1 MFAQINHV
9 ALISHQYNTLG
20 KFYEA
25 VFGLKSSA
33 KGRPASAITIGDGYV
48 GLNLIPRRDGYVEG
62 IDHFGMVVDDVEP
75 VLERM
80 KRKHRNAAIV
90 KRPSTRP
97 FAAYSGHDPDGNVFD
112 LAQRKNDTRKE
123 VYAEI
128 AGGGWAQ
135 DRYLNKFAIRTPN
148 AEQCAEF
155 YRDVFELEPVSRKS
169 GTGYCL
175 SDGRVTLA
183 ILPWSIPAFEGMSIK
198 RPGPDH
204 SGFRDPG
211 PPLGSGPLPQQIRHP
226 HAQRGTMRGIL
237 SGRVRARAGE
247 PQVRHGLLSKRWAGD
262 PRHPALVDSC
272 VRGHVDQAPGS
283 GPYRLSC
290 RESGRVQG
298 DGCGSGRDESLSGR
312 HSARSPPG

>member
-62 IDHFGMVVDDVEP
+62 IDHFGMLVDDVEP
-75 VLERM
+75 VLQRM
-80 KRKHRNAAIV
+80 KRKHGNAAIV

-112 LAQRKNDTRKE
+112 LAQKKEDTRKE

-135 DRYLNKFAIRTPN
+135 DRYINKFAIRTPN
-148 AEQCAEF
+148 AEACAEF
-155 YRDVFELEPVSRKS
+155 YRDVFELETVPGKP
-169 GTGYCL
+169 GAGGYRL
-175 SDGRVTLA
+175 TDGRVTLA
-183 ILPWSIPAFEGMSIK
+183 VLPWSIPLFEGMSIK

-204 SGFRDPG
+204 IGFHVENLDAFKARVAEVAGMNPYLAG
-211 PPLGSGPLPQQIRHP
+211 VPLGGSPESDVRQRFFAGQASGKWQV
-226 HAQRGTMRGIL
+226 AG
-237 SGRVRARAGE
+237 RAGD
-247 PQVRHGLLSKRWAGD
+247 LT
-262 PRHPALVDSC
+262 
-272 VRGHVDQAPGS
+272 
-283 GPYRLSC
+283 
-290 RESGRVQG
+290 
-298 DGCGSGRDESLSGR
+298 
-312 HSARSPPG
+312 

>member
-80 KRKHRNAAIV
+80 KRKHKNAAIV
-90 KRPSTRP
+90 KRPSARP

-112 LAQRKNDTRKE
+112 LAQKKEDTRKE

-135 DRYLNKFAIRTPN
+135 DRYVNKFAIRTPN

-155 YRDVFELEPVSRKS
+155 YSDVFELQPVNRKAEAP
-169 GTGYCL
+169 GYHL
-175 SDGRVTLA
+175 TDGRMTLS
-183 ILPWSIPAFEGMSIK
+183 IMPWSIPIFAGMSIK

-204 SGFRDPG
+204 MGFHVEDIEAFKTHVAEIAGANPYLA
-211 PPLGSGPLPQQIRHP
+211 PVPLGGSKE
-226 HAQRGTMRGIL
+226 
-237 SGRVRARAGE
+237 SDVRRDFLKASATGKF
-247 PQVRHGLLSKRWAGD
+247 QLTD
-262 PRHPALVDSC
+262 P
-272 VRGHVDQAPGS
+272 
-283 GPYRLSC
+283 
-290 RESGRVQG
+290 
-298 DGCGSGRDESLSGR
+298 DGNWLDITDE
-312 HSARSPPG
+312 